1 MKKRVEASSAFSLF
15 FNFFKCVSDF
25 SIEIVRFR
33 WVKEKAWVGN
43 NSSRSISSMSRRYV
57 RDCISCTS
65 SVAVG
70 NKTKSQ
76 KPNRNKEKEEK
87 QKWLK
92 PHTSRKNNNQELCLR
107 QNSIVTLRKSRLLLL
122 FFFLFHLENTKQNF
136 HSIIPKIQK
145 EIEREM
151 GFAHPILF
159 HL

>member
-1 MKKRVEASSAFSLF
+1 MKKREEASSAFSLF
-15 FNFFKCVSDF
+15 FNFFKCASDF

-33 WVKEKAWVGN
+33 RVKEKAWVGN

-70 NKTKSQ
+70 NKKQNPTETK
-76 KPNRNKEKEEK
+76 KR
-87 QKWLK
+87 
-92 PHTSRKNNNQELCLR
+92 RKNKNGWNRTHHVKTITRNFVCDK
-107 QNSIVTLRKSRLLLL
+107 IRLLHTEKVG
-122 FFFLFHLENTKQNF
+122 FFYCFLFSSIWKTTKQNF

>member
-1 MKKRVEASSAFSLF
+1 MCFRLFHRNCSVPASEGEGVSGKQFESIHLFYVSA
-15 FNFFKCVSDF
+15 
-25 SIEIVRFR
+25 I
-33 WVKEKAWVGN
+33 
-43 NSSRSISSMSRRYV
+43 YV

-70 NKTKSQ
+70 NKKTQ
-76 KPNRNKEKEEK
+76 PNREKEEK

-107 QNSIVTLRKSRLLLL
+107 QNSIITHRKSRLLLL
-122 FFFLFHLENTKQNF
+122 FFFLFHLENTKHNF
-136 HSIIPKIQK
+136 HSMIPEIQK
-145 EIEREM
+145 EIERET

>member
-1 MKKRVEASSAFSLF
+1 VYEFGGSWKQK
-15 FNFFKCVSDF
+15 
-25 SIEIVRFR
+25 
-33 WVKEKAWVGN
+33 
-43 NSSRSISSMSRRYV
+43 
-57 RDCISCTS
+57 
-65 SVAVG
+65 
-70 NKTKSQ
+70 Q

-107 QNSIVTLRKSRLLLL
+107 QNSIVTHRKSLLLLL
-122 FFFLFHLENTKQNF
+122 FFISSIWKTTTKHF
-136 HSIIPKIQK
+136 HSIIPEIQK